1 MTVSSS
7 SRPSLKA
14 ELLEHI
20 GDLDLAE
27 ALLPSSHPSIDQL
40 IHNLEALTPI
50 AQPLQP
56 DHWPTLLGTWDLIY
70 ASQGTVVTRRLPL
83 WPVGI
88 RRVWQRL
95 MSPPQ
100 PSAPILTENGA
111 VVSLPVIGELT
122 AIAQGVWHPYEEAES
137 ASVSF
142 GSVSLQPTRL
152 LGVTGLHLPKLTLP
166 IFDALRREAL
176 WITSYLDDDLRIGRG
191 ATGNLFVFQRT
202 PMGQIGWASKTS
214 HMAS

>member
-1 MTVSSS
+1 MTASSS
-7 SRPSLKA
+7 LRPTLKA
-14 ELLEHI
+14 QLLERI
-20 GDLDLAE
+20 GHLNLAE
-27 ALLPSSHPSIDQL
+27 ALLPASHPDIDQL
-40 IHNLEALTPI
+40 IHDLEAITPI
-50 AQPLQP
+50 AQPLQA

-83 WPVGI
+83 WPVGL

-95 MSPPQ
+95 APSAQ
-100 PSAPILTENGA
+100 PSVPIVTENGA

-122 AIAQGVWHPYEEAES
+122 AIAQGVWQPYEEAES

-142 GSVSLQPTRL
+142 GSFSLQPTRL

-202 PMGQIGWASKTS
+202 SIGQGGWASKPS
-214 HMAS
+214 PAP